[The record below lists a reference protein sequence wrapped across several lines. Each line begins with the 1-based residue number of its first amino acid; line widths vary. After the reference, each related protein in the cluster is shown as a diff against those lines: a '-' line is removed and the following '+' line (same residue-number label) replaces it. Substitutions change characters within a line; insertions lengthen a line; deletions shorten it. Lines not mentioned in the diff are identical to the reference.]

1 MTLHG
6 SIVSQKYWAMSMLKK
21 EIPMEIRKIIGGVIE
36 FKRNSFTNE
45 GVMSVWIDFVL
56 IAIIHTIVS
65 VNPVR
70 VRITV

>member
-6 SIVSQKYWAMSMLKK
+6 SIMSQKYWAMSMLKK

-45 GVMSVWIDFVL
+45 GVMSV
-56 IAIIHTIVS
+56 
-65 VNPVR
+65 
-70 VRITV
+70 